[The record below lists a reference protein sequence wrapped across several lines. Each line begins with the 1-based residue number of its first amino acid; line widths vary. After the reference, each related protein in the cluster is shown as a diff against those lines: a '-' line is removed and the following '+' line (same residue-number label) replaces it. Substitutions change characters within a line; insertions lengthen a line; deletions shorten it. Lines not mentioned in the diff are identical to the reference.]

1 MNILKCN
8 QTDCLF
14 TPLIKLQSITHLFP
28 CKILKQDAVKQVN
41 LQFYHYIIVAK
52 VIKPV

>member
-14 TPLIKLQSITHLFP
+14 TPLIKLQSITHKFA
-28 CKILKQDAVKQVN
+28 CKILKQDAVKQV
-41 LQFYHYIIVAK
+41 K
-52 VIKPV
+52 SK